1 MVAMG
6 KTVPESKFTELRGL
20 DRISQIV
27 HEMKCLFREI
37 SKDDFG
43 IDGEIEV
50 IAPKASG
57 KGFETTGGFIKVQ
70 AKSGSSFVK
79 NDSADSFTTPVKKED
94 LEYWSRCTYP
104 VYFIVYHPND
114 DRLYFKEVRSY
125 VRGETNVFQPPL
137 RITFDKATDEFTAT
151 SRNVVCEHAAVSP
164 TRISFE
170 SKERLFCNL
179 LPVKTLPRT
188 LTCSST
194 RRKSHKSIND
204 DIDGPA
210 PPFCVFEGKI
220 YTLSDLRD
228 PQNPLRPYIGPT
240 INEVDAR
247 SWFNDPE
254 RHRDVAFLMSQLLG
268 HHRRRCRI
276 RFNPDFG
283 RFGRAYFPRE
293 NDKETE
299 FKRAWTSIR
308 TGKPAPPRITAKKYQ
323 YGTFSFWRH
332 LAAELS
338 FQTFDDKWFLRIN
351 PKYFFTDDGKRPC
364 QNDQVGPYT
373 TMLKAKEHNI
383 QVLNHVLFWAD
394 VMSLNQPSI
403 QMQIDNRTIVVVE
416 KSPHFGIAAFAIP
429 DDPATFEESPPSQQR
444 SLFNFDEHDEDDSDE
459 Y

>member
-1 MVAMG
+1 MG
-6 KTVPESKFTELRGL
+6 KTVPESKFTELKGL

-50 IAPKASG
+50 VVPKAGG

-79 NDSADSFTTPVKKED
+79 NDSTDSFTTPVKKED

-104 VYFIVYHPND
+104 VYFIVYHPAD

-125 VRGETNVFQPPL
+125 VREVEHVFRPPL
-137 RITFDKATDEFTAT
+137 KITFNKTTDQFTAS
-151 SRNVVCEHAAVSP
+151 SRNAICEHASVCPS
-164 TRISFE
+164 RVSFE
-170 SKERLFCNL
+170 SHERLFCNL
-179 LPVKTLPRT
+179 LPVKTLPRL
-188 LTCSST
+188 LTSSST
-194 RRKSHKSIND
+194 RRKTHKSIND

-220 YTLSDLRD
+220 YTLSDLRS
-228 PQNPLRPYIGPT
+228 PLNVLRPFIGTT
-240 INEVDAR
+240 INDVDAG
-247 SWFNDPE
+247 SWFDDPE
-254 RHRDVAFLMSQLLG
+254 RQRDVAFLMSQLLG

-283 RFGRAYFPRE
+283 RFGRAYFPRA
-293 NDKETE
+293 NDKDTE
-299 FKRAWTSIR
+299 FKRTWTSIR
-308 TGKPAPPRITAKKYQ
+308 TGKPAPPRITAKQYQ

-338 FQTFDDKWFLRIN
+338 FQPFGGKWFLRIN
-351 PKYFFTDDGKRPC
+351 PKYFFTDDGTRPC
-364 QNDQVGPYT
+364 QNDLVGPYT

-383 QVLNHVLFWAD
+383 QVLNHVLFWSD
-394 VMSLNQPSI
+394 VLSLRQPSI
-403 QMQIDNRTIVVVE
+403 QMQIDNRTIVDVE
-416 KSPHFGIAAFAIP
+416 KTPHFGIAGFAIP
-429 DDPATFEESPPSQQR
+429 EDPATFEEPPPSQQL
-444 SLFNFDEHDEDDSDE
+444 SLFNFDEHDEERTDE